1 MKKVFLILLILLTVP
16 LFSATTGKIV
26 GRVYDSSTGKT
37 LPGVNVIIEGTTMGT
52 ATNPDGAN
60 GDPRV
65 FSPKRFMRFGIT
77 IKW

>member
-16 LFSATTGKIV
+16 LFSSTTGKIV
-26 GRVYDSSTGKT
+26 GRVYDSSNGKT
-37 LPGVNVIIEGTTMGT
+37 LPSVNVIIEGTTMGT
-52 ATNPDGAN
+52 ATDPGDAY

-65 FSPKRFMRFGIT
+65 FNPKRFMIFGII